1 MKTKSNFSTITN
13 YAQPIDRLQLLQI
26 QAAYAA
32 GFKKA
37 AAECGMLR
45 PYISLKQAYRMYG
58 QGTVERWADEGLIQK
73 IKDGPGSSRVR
84 IDREK
89 IETVAQMS
97 NRCSWYEHH

>member
-1 MKTKSNFSTITN
+1 MIMD
-13 YAQPIDRLQLLQI
+13 YQPLDRLHLLQI

-37 AAECGMLR
+37 VAECGMLR

-58 QGTVERWADEGLIQK
+58 QGTVERWADEGLIVK

-84 IDREK
+84 IDRQQ
-89 IETVAQMS
+89 IELVAGES
-97 NRCSWYEHH
+97 NRCSWYENHETD